1 MALNSDSK
9 TVRKDEEI
17 HQLKLKNT
25 QLEHTIIL
33 LKEENKRL
41 MLSKFSPSS
50 EKFNPNQAELV
61 FDEAEKPDI
70 FDDINDDIVNI
81 PSHPRKKTGR
91 TKIPEHITRVEVV
104 YDLNDADKFCDHDGH
119 PLHRIGEEVSEQLDI
134 IPATVQVKRTVRM
147 KYACRHCE
155 QGIKTAKS
163 PKQPIPKSLA
173 SPSLLAGIVVNKYQD
188 GLPLYR
194 QQNIL
199 KRAGIELPRA
209 TLANWM
215 IRCAELL
222 IPLMNMLRDRL
233 FEAKLI
239 HMDETPIQVL
249 REPDKPA
256 TSKSYMWL
264 QCSGEHDPPVVL
276 YDYSPTRSGQVPIKL
291 LEGYSGLLQTDG
303 YAGYH
308 GVANRDDIK
317 LIGCWAHARRKFDVA
332 IKANKGIKGA
342 TNGKAAR
349 AISDIQ
355 KLYRIEKQI
364 KGKTP
369 EEIYH
374 IRQKRS
380 KPIIEK
386 LKNWVEETKPTITP
400 QSLTGKALTYLDN
413 QWPYLTAY
421 LNHGAAAIDN
431 NKAERAIR
439 PFVIGRK
446 NWLFANSVKGANA
459 SSTLYSI
466 IETAKANK
474 IEPWHYL
481 NVVFKELPN
490 AETVEDIESLLPWN
504 VDLS

>member
-1 MALNSDSK
+1 MALK
-9 TVRKDEEI
+9 TDFKATQKDEEI

-25 QLEHTIIL
+25 RLEHTIIL

-41 MLSKFSPSS
+41 MLSKFGASS

-61 FDEAEKPDI
+61 FDEAENPGV
-70 FDDINDDIVNI
+70 FDDVDDDIISI

-91 TKIPEHITRVEVV
+91 TKIPEHITRIEVV
-104 YDLNDADKFCDHDGH
+104 YDLADADKFCDHDGH
-119 PLHRIGEEVSEQLDI
+119 ALHPIGEEVSEQLEI
-134 IPATVQVKRTVRM
+134 IPASVQVKRTIRY

-155 QGIKTAKS
+155 QGIKTAVA

-194 QQNIL
+194 QQSIL
-199 KRAGIELPRA
+199 KRAGIDLPRA

-233 FEAKLI
+233 FDAKLI

-264 QCSGEHDPPVVL
+264 QCSGEHDHPVVL
-276 YDYSPTRSGQVPIKL
+276 YDYSPTRSGQVPIEL
-291 LEGYSGLLQTDG
+291 LDGYSGLLQTDG

-308 GVANRDDIK
+308 GVAKRHDIK
-317 LIGCWAHARRKFDVA
+317 LFGCWAHARRKFDVA

-342 TNGKAAR
+342 NSKAAR
-349 AISDIQ
+349 AMSDIQ

-369 EEIYH
+369 EEIYK
-374 IRQKRS
+374 IRQKKS

-386 LKNWVEETKPTITP
+386 LKKWLEKTKPKVTP

-421 LNHGAAAIDN
+421 LEHGAAAIDN

-481 NVVFKELPN
+481 NLVFKELPN
-490 AETVEDIESLLPWN
+490 AATVEEIEALLPWN

>member
-1 MALNSDSK
+1 MVLK
-9 TVRKDEEI
+9 TNTLLAEKDAEI
-17 HQLKLKNT
+17 AR
-25 QLEHTIIL
+25 LEHTIIL

-41 MLSKFSPSS
+41 MLSKFSASS
-50 EKFNPNQAELV
+50 EKFNPNQAELI
-61 FDEAEKPDI
+61 FDEAENPGV
-70 FDDINDDIVNI
+70 FDDVDDDIINI

-91 TKIPEHITRVEVV
+91 TKIPEHITRIDVV
-104 YDLNDADKFCDHDGH
+104 YDLADADKFCDHDGH
-119 PLHRIGEEVSEQLDI
+119 ALHKIGEEVSEQLDI
-134 IPATVQVKRTVRM
+134 IPASVQVKRSVRM
-147 KYACRHCE
+147 KYACRHCD
-155 QGIKTAKS
+155 QGIKTAKA

-194 QQNIL
+194 QQSIL

-215 IRCAELL
+215 IQCAELL
-222 IPLMNMLRDRL
+222 TPLINLFRDRL
-233 FEAKLI
+233 LESTLI

-264 QCSGEHDPPVVL
+264 QCSGEHDHPVVL
-276 YDYSPTRSGQVPIKL
+276 YDYSPTRSGEVPKQL
-291 LEGYSGLLQTDG
+291 LEGYSGLLQTDS

-308 GVANRDDIK
+308 GVADRHDIE
-317 LIGCWAHARRKFDVA
+317 LIGCWAHARRKFDTA

-342 TNGKAAR
+342 LNGNAGHAMN
-349 AISDIQ
+349 AIQ

-369 EEIYH
+369 EEIYN
-374 IRQKRS
+374 IRQRKS

-386 LKNWVEETKPTITP
+386 LKKWLEETKPKITP

-421 LNHGAAAIDN
+421 LEHGEAAIDN

-446 NWLFANSVKGANA
+446 NWLFANSVKGAKA

-481 NVVFKELPN
+481 NLVFKDLPN
-490 AETVEDIESLLPWN
+490 AETVEDIEALLPWN

>member
-1 MALNSDSK
+1 MALK
-9 TVRKDEEI
+9 TNTLLAHKDAEI
-17 HQLKLKNT
+17 AR
-25 QLEHTIIL
+25 LEHTITL

-41 MLSKFSPSS
+41 MLSKFSASS
-50 EKFNPNQAELV
+50 EKFNPNQLELI
-61 FDEAEKPDI
+61 FDEAENPGI
-70 FDDINDDIVNI
+70 FDDVDEDIINI
-81 PSHPRKKTGR
+81 PSHSRKKTGR
-91 TKIPEHITRVEVV
+91 TKIPGHITRIEVV
-104 YDLNDADKFCDHDGH
+104 YDLADADKFCDHDGH
-119 PLHRIGEEVSEQLDI
+119 ALHKIGEEVLEQLEI
-134 IPATVQVKRTVRM
+134 IPASVQVKRSVRL
-147 KYACRHCE
+147 KYACRHCD
-155 QGIKTAKS
+155 QGIKTATA

-173 SPSLLAGIVVNKYQD
+173 SPSLLSGIVVNKYQD

-194 QQNIL
+194 QQSIL

-209 TLANWM
+209 TLSNWM
-215 IRCAELL
+215 IQCADLL
-222 IPLMNMLRDRL
+222 TPLINLYRDRL
-233 FEAKLI
+233 LSSTLI

-264 QCSGEHDPPVVL
+264 QCSGEHDHPVVL
-276 YDYSPTRSGQVPIKL
+276 YDYSPTRSGDVPKQL
-291 LEGYSGLLQTDG
+291 LEGYRGLLQTDG
-303 YAGYH
+303 YAGYR
-308 GVANRDDIK
+308 GVADNDGIE
-317 LIGCWAHARRKFDVA
+317 LIGCWAHARRKFDTA

-342 TNGKAAR
+342 VNGNAGR
-349 AISDIQ
+349 AMNEIQ
-355 KLYRIEKQI
+355 KLYRIEKQV

-369 EEIYH
+369 EEIYK
-374 IRQKRS
+374 IRQRKS

-386 LKNWVEETKPTITP
+386 LRKWLEETKPTITP
-400 QSLTGKALTYLDN
+400 KSLTGKALTYLDN

-421 LNHGAAAIDN
+421 LEHGEAAIDN

-446 NWLFANSVKGANA
+446 NWLFANSVKGAKA

-481 NVVFKELPN
+481 NLVFKDLPN
-490 AETVEDIESLLPWN
+490 AETVEEIEALLPWN